1 MARREIV
8 VSDLTGNEI
17 PDDRVARLTVSD
29 HPVLGNRTVE
39 LDAAVEEVEGLE
51 SSRIQLVSVGIAL
64 PGHSA
69 TRRVVME
76 VAAFDK
82 LLSGREPSDVLLA
95 ARPGDGRSRSGE
107 GRSSAARPARRS
119 TSSGQRGRVD
129 YTGRDRFGQLHR
141 GRVTEEEAA
150 LVRADLDQAN
160 RNRAAA
166 GQPSIDPEGEADKKR
181 YRF

>member
-8 VSDLTGNEI
+8 VSDLTGKEI
-17 PDDRVARLTVSD
+17 EEDRVARVTVSD
-29 HPVLGNRTVE
+29 HPVLGGRTVE
-39 LDAAVEEVEGLE
+39 LDASAEEVESLE
-51 SSRIQLVSVGIAL
+51 SSRIQLVSVGIQL

-76 VAAFDK
+76 VAAFDA
-82 LLSGREPSDVLLA
+82 LLGDRDPADVLLA
-95 ARPGDGRSRSGE
+95 ARTSDGRAPRQ
-107 GRSSAARPARRS
+107 AARRGQ
-119 TSSGQRGRVD
+119 SSGRRAERVE
-129 YTGRDRFGQLHR
+129 YTGRSRFGQLHR

-150 LVRADLDQAN
+150 LVRSDLEQAN

-166 GQPSIDPEGEADKKR
+166 GQPPIDPEGDADKKR

>member
-1 MARREIV
+1 M
-8 VSDLTGNEI
+8 VSDLSGREI
-17 PDDRVARLTVSD
+17 DVDAVARLTVSD
-29 HPVLGNRTVE
+29 HPVLGHRSVE

-51 SSRIQLVSVGIAL
+51 SSRIQLVSVGVQL
-64 PGHSA
+64 PGQTS

-82 LLSGREPSDVLLA
+82 LLGGRDPAEVLLEA
-95 ARPGDGRSRSGE
+95 RRAAPGTAPARPSRARSG
-107 GRSSAARPARRS
+107 SRRAE
-119 TSSGQRGRVD
+119 RID
-129 YTGRDRFGQLHR
+129 YTATDRFGQLHR

-150 LVRADLDQAN
+150 RVRADLDQAN

-166 GQPSIDPEGEADKKR
+166 GQPPIDPGSDSDRKR